1 MLNESFSVIFKYREY
16 WKGQRAVY
24 CWNWLQPWM
33 KLLNQSYFSDFYR
46 TTKTCWDSLIKIQLS
61 HNSHNCI
68 FMRVGE
74 FLPTQD
80 QVEFDMPSLKN
91 EWMSCFIYTNGLNAV
106 CNHPWLHQHKKCVS
120 SSKRCLKV
128 TEKVSFK
135 IASEASYV
143 YILSGQKFIR
153 NEKNG
158 QFGEFFKTWN
168 LRSNSV
174 TRQVSFIKTK
184 WVKNAKIQMWHFE
197 WFSNTV
203 ELCGTTM

>member
-68 FMRVGE
+68 FMRVEE

-80 QVEFDMPSLKN
+80 RVEFDMPSLKN

-143 YILSGQKFIR
+143 YICQECSIWIVFENLKLS
-153 NEKNG
+153 
-158 QFGEFFKTWN
+158 
-168 LRSNSV
+168 
-174 TRQVSFIKTK
+174 
-184 WVKNAKIQMWHFE
+184 VKQYYQILNYSMLSLYCFDVCILY
-197 WFSNTV
+197 V
-203 ELCGTTM
+203 LCMYRHSM

>member
-143 YILSGQKFIR
+143 YILSGQKFI
-153 NEKNG
+153 K
-158 QFGEFFKTWN
+158 
-168 LRSNSV
+168 
-174 TRQVSFIKTK
+174 I
-184 WVKNAKIQMWHFE
+184 AKIDNLTSFWQPE
-197 WFSNTV
+197 TCVQTV
-203 ELCGTTM
+203 LQDRSVL